1 MGASSR
7 AGMANVLSDEK
18 KQQVLA
24 LGRLGWSLRKIE
36 AATGIRRETASAYLR
51 AASIA
56 IRAPRQIGP
65 PSKPATAGGVSTDSE
80 ASKPASSEVVS
91 TDSTAAMTAWPP
103 PGRAPAASACEP
115 YREIIERAVG
125 LGRNAMAIYQD
136 LVSEHG
142 LRAKYASVRRFVA
155 RLRAQELP
163 EAHVVIHTE
172 AGQEGQVDYG
182 EGPMVRQPETGK
194 YRRTRLFV
202 FTLGHSRKSIRLIS
216 FKSSS
221 RIWAELHERAF
232 RRLGGAPRVVVLDN
246 LREGVI
252 KPDFYDPT
260 LNPLYADVLRHYG
273 VVGLP
278 CRVRDPDR
286 KGKVESGV
294 GHAQRTPLRGLRFET
309 IAEAQAHLDRWETN
323 WADTRIHGTTKR
335 QVSTMYA
342 EERPSLLPLP
352 LEPFRYYQY
361 GDRTV
366 HLDGHLEINGA
377 YYCAPPGHIGRVLPI
392 QWDEQ
397 HVRLMDPQTKQLM
410 REYRLQ
416 ERGRYRTP
424 IEYMPKRTPT
434 TTLQLL
440 AMAAH
445 AGKNVGALCTAIHR
459 DKGEWGVKGILGV
472 RSLLRQHGAIAV
484 DDACAAALEMCVPT
498 YRFVRRYLDRNPKP
512 PLALRQIDPLIRE
525 LTQYRDH
532 INRMTKESP
541 DEPR

>member
-1 MGASSR
+1 
-7 AGMANVLSDEK
+7 MANVLSDEK

-36 AATGIRRETASAYLR
+36 EATGVRRETAGAYLR
-51 AASIA
+51 AAGVA
-56 IRAPRQIGP
+56 VRAPRQVVLSP
-65 PSKPATAGGVSTDSE
+65 KPASASGVSTDSTTAKA
-80 ASKPASSEVVS
+80 ASGEGVS
-91 TDSTAAMTAWPP
+91 TDSASAPHPP

-115 YREIIERAVG
+115 YREIIEEAASR
-125 LGRNAMAIYQD
+125 GRNAVAIYQD
-136 LVSEHG
+136 LVVEHG
-142 LRAKYASVRRFVA
+142 FASKYASVRRFVA
-155 RLRAQELP
+155 KLRERPTP
-163 EAHVVIHTE
+163 EARVVIITE
-172 AGQEGQVDYG
+172 PGHEGQVDYG
-182 EGPMVRQPETGK
+182 EGPMVRDPTTGK
-194 YRRTRLFV
+194 HRRTRLFV
-202 FTLGHSRKSIRLIS
+202 FTLGHSRKSIRLLV
-216 FKSSS
+216 FKSST
-221 RIWAELHERAF
+221 RAWAELHERAF

-246 LREGVI
+246 LREGVV
-252 KPDFYDPT
+252 KPDIYDPT

-294 GHAQRTPLRGLRFET
+294 GHAQRTPLLGMRFET
-309 IAEAQAHLDRWETN
+309 LDEAQTYLDRWEAN

-335 QVSTMYA
+335 QVAAMFA

-352 LEPFRYYQY
+352 LEPFRYYQF

-366 HLDGHLEINGA
+366 HLDGHVEVNGA
-377 YYCAPPGHIGRVLPI
+377 YYCAAPGHIGHVLPV
-392 QWDEQ
+392 QWDDQ

-410 REYRLQ
+410 REYRRQ

-424 IEYMPKRTPT
+424 TDYLPKRTPV

-445 AGKNVGALCTAIHR
+445 AGKYVGALCSAIHR

-472 RSLLRQHGAIAV
+472 RALMRQHGVITV
-484 DDACAAALEMCVPT
+484 DDACAAALEMGVPT
-498 YRFVRRYLDRNPKP
+498 YRFVRRYLERRPRP
-512 PLALRQIDPLIRE
+512 PLALRQIDPLIRQ
-525 LTQYRDH
+525 LSLYRDH
-532 INRMTKESP
+532 INRITKETP

>member
-1 MGASSR
+1 
-7 AGMANVLSDEK
+7 MANVLSDEK

-36 AATGIRRETASAYLR
+36 GATGIRRETASAYLR

-56 IRAPRQIGP
+56 IRAPRQLGP
-65 PSKPATAGGVSTDSE
+65 PSKPATADGVSTDSD
-80 ASKPASSEVVS
+80 PAEPPSSEVVS
-91 TDSTAAMTAWPP
+91 TDLASTASPWPP
-103 PGRAPAASACEP
+103 PGRAPSASACEP
-115 YREIIERAVG
+115 YRELIEQAVG
-125 LGRNAMAIYQD
+125 RGRNAMAIYQD
-136 LVSEHG
+136 LVTEHG
-142 LRAKYASVRRFVA
+142 LRAKYASVRRFVVK
-155 RLRAQELP
+155 LRGQRVP
-163 EAHVVIHTE
+163 DAHAVIITE

-202 FTLGHSRKSIRLIS
+202 FTLGHSRKSVRLIS
-216 FKSSS
+216 FRSSS

-246 LREGVI
+246 LREGVV
-252 KPDFYDPT
+252 KADVYDPA

-278 CRVRDPDR
+278 CRVGDPDR

-294 GHAQRTPLRGLRFET
+294 GHAQRTPLRGMRFET
-309 IAEAQAHLDRWETN
+309 VEEAQTYLDRWESN

-335 QVSTMYA
+335 QVAAMYA
-342 EERPSLLPLP
+342 EERSSLLPLP
-352 LEPFRYYQY
+352 IEPFRYYQF

-366 HLDGHLEINGA
+366 HLDGHVEVGGA
-377 YYCAPPGHIGRVLPI
+377 YYCAPPGHIGRALPV
-392 QWDEQ
+392 QWDDR
-397 HVRLMDPQTKQLM
+397 HVRLMDPHTRQLLH
-410 REYRLQ
+410 EYLRQ
-416 ERGRYRTP
+416 ERGRYRTAL
-424 IEYMPKRTPT
+424 EYRTKRTPN

-459 DKGEWGVKGILGV
+459 DKGEFGIRGILGV
-472 RSLLRQHGAIAV
+472 RALLREHGAIAV
-484 DDACAAALEMCVPT
+484 DDGCAAALEMGVPT
-498 YRFVRRYLDRNPKP
+498 YRFVRRYLERNPKP

-525 LTQYRDH
+525 LTHYRDH
-532 INRMTKESP
+532 INRMTKEPS